1 MLLAL
6 LLCLFWLF
14 WFFDRFGKSG
24 SEGTLLLESVW
35 KENLGGFAIGAFGKG
50 FVVAKS

>member
-6 LLCLFWLF
+6 LLWLFWL
-14 WFFDRFGKSG
+14 FDRFGKSG

-35 KENLGGFAIGAFGKG
+35 KENLGGLAIGAFGKS